1 MSVSFARRLQQP
13 PAQSN
18 SHSSNALALSEDFPS
33 AARFQGSAPHAHT
46 SATGETILVV
56 DDEDAFRALVV
67 RQLKGAGFNTIE
79 ARDGSEAI
87 HIIAERH
94 QHISAVLLD
103 HVMPNT
109 CGSEVLAMLRSFAP
123 ALPVVITS
131 GYSRSAVL
139 SLAEAERGVGFLGKP
154 FTAVELAA
162 ELRRVLGAPLRAAR
176 HTPGPRPAPP
186 VLRTVRILLVEDNAD
201 DQELARV
208 MLRRAT
214 DVVFEVEAVSCL
226 ADAISQVT
234 ARRFDAL
241 LVDLSLPDSRN
252 IDTVRELREKSPD
265 VPLIALTGR
274 DDVQTEL
281 AALAIGAQ
289 DYLIKGRDDARI
301 LMRAIRHAIERKRLE
316 NEQALL
322 TKQLKKALGEIR
334 TLSGLLPVCCK
345 CKSVRDDQ
353 GYWEQIDVYIRDH
366 TDAQVSH
373 GLCPSCAPT
382 LG

>member
-1 MSVSFARRLQQP
+1 MSSQFRAGDPPTLHSALAYSEEARY
-13 PAQSN
+13 PAQFS
-18 SHSSNALALSEDFPS
+18 
-33 AARFQGSAPHAHT
+33 GSGPLPHTPAT
-46 SATGETILVV
+46 SETILVV

-67 RQLKGAGFNTIE
+67 RQLRGAGFGTIE

-87 HIIAERH
+87 RIFSERY
-94 QHISAVLLD
+94 QQISAVLLD
-103 HVMPNT
+103 LVMPNT
-109 CGSEVLAMLRSFAP
+109 CGSEVLAMLRAYAP
-123 ALPVVITS
+123 AVPVVITS
-131 GYSRSAVL
+131 GYSRDAVQ
-139 SLAEAERGVGFLGKP
+139 SLAGAERGVGFLGKP
-154 FTAVELAA
+154 FTGVELAA
-162 ELRRVLGAPLRAAR
+162 ELRRALGAPLRTSR
-176 HTPGPRPAPP
+176 HAPAPRPSGPSAPR
-186 VLRTVRILLVEDNAD
+186 VVRILLVEDNRD
-201 DQELARV
+201 DQELVRV

-214 DVVFEVEAVSCL
+214 DVVFEIEAVTRL
-226 ADAISQVT
+226 DDAILQLA

-252 IDTVRELREKSPD
+252 IDTIRELVEQSPD
-265 VPLIALTGR
+265 LPLIALTGR
-274 DDVQTEL
+274 EDMQTEL

-316 NEQALL
+316 NEQVLL
-322 TKQLKKALGEIR
+322 TKQLKKALAEIK

-345 CKSVRDDQ
+345 CKSVRDDE

-373 GLCPSCAPT
+373 GICPSCAAT

>member
-1 MSVSFARRLQQP
+1 LVFPEEAPFARP
-13 PAQSN
+13 
-18 SHSSNALALSEDFPS
+18 FP
-33 AARFQGSAPHAHT
+33 GSTPHPHPSPTA
-46 SATGETILVV
+46 ETILVV
-56 DDEDAFRALVV
+56 DDEDTFRSLVV
-67 RQLKGAGFNTIE
+67 RQLRNAGFNTVE

-87 HIIAERH
+87 HIFSERSK
-94 QHISAVLLD
+94 QISAVLLD
-103 HVMPNT
+103 LVMPNT
-109 CGSEVLAMLRSFAP
+109 CGSEVLAMLRAYAP

-139 SLAEAERGVGFLGKP
+139 SLAESERGVGFLGKP
-154 FTAVELAA
+154 FTGVELAA
-162 ELRRVLGAPLRAAR
+162 ELRRVLGSPLPAAR
-176 HTPGPRPAPP
+176 HTPAPRPSAPP
-186 VLRTVRILLVEDNAD
+186 APRIVRLLLVEDNAD
-201 DQELARV
+201 DQELVRL
-208 MLRRAT
+208 MLRKAA
-214 DVVFEVEAVSCL
+214 DVVFEIEAVTRL
-226 ADAISQVT
+226 ADAVT
-234 ARRFDAL
+234 QLATRRFDAL

-252 IDTVRELREKSPD
+252 IDTIRELRETSPD
-265 VPLIALTGR
+265 LPLIALTGR

-316 NEQALL
+316 NEQAIL
-322 TKQLKKALGEIR
+322 TTQLKKALADVR

-345 CKSVRDDQ
+345 CKSVRDDK

-373 GLCPSCAPT
+373 GICPNCAIT